1 MLPVNR
7 RDFVQMNQSIQ
18 PREHQLQQQNNIR
31 RLSAPT
37 QLATV
42 PSTFFSQTP
51 TMTSVGCSVM
61 STLAEPKHLSNP
73 TSTSCMAS
81 ILAAPSKQRA
91 ESFLIEEV
99 RVMLHEIGLRKQ
111 ILLSLS
117 PSTNRL
123 KRRAWEE
130 VAGSM
135 AARWPHSP
143 RRTADQVKKKWENL
157 VSKTKRKL
165 RAGHMTPEYDW
176 NETNAIVMEFLTQHS
191 PLLQFRY
198 ANARAALE
206 NPSTGQYPSFPA
218 CAISG
223 PVSLLTGFNSKPNT
237 EPISFSSP
245 LTNLVSSHC
254 ATSAPADTHPHATR
268 ASPDADMRDVKC
280 ELLLFGNSAESPS
293 SATTEQHQQTS
304 TVPTTVNELQNK
316 DSQELRPMETVRSEM
331 ISSFSGTYV
340 PSLSATSSHS
350 SGIKLNCFDSATATS
365 VGSLHQSL
373 MNLAPIA
380 PNLEST
386 LQTQLLN
393 QLTKEH
399 QIRVDILTLQK
410 RAWEL
415 QVELLQ
421 VELIKSK
428 KHELR
433 HNIETCSGS
442 TNNNTEVANLSQFTK
457 RD

>member
-1 MLPVNR
+1 MIPVNQ

-18 PREHQLQQQNNIR
+18 QREHQLQQQNNIR
-31 RLSAPT
+31 RLSVPT

-42 PSTFFSQTP
+42 PSTLFSQTP
-51 TMTSVGCSVM
+51 TITSVGCSGI
-61 STLAEPKHLSNP
+61 STLTERKHLSDP

-165 RAGHMTPEYDW
+165 RAGHMTPEFDW
-176 NETNAIVMEFLTQHS
+176 NETNSIVMEFLTQHS

-206 NPSTGQYPSFPA
+206 NPSTGQYPPFPV

-223 PVSLLTGFNSKPNT
+223 PTSIFTRFNSKPNT
-237 EPISFSSP
+237 EPISFPSP
-245 LTNLVSSHC
+245 LTSLVSSHC
-254 ATSAPADTHPHATR
+254 ATSTSADTYPQATR
-268 ASPDADMRDVKC
+268 ASPDTDMRDVKC

-304 TVPTTVNELQNK
+304 TVPTAVSELQNK
-316 DSQELRPMETVRSEM
+316 DSQESRPMETVRSE
-331 ISSFSGTYV
+331 IINSFSSTYV
-340 PSLSATSSHS
+340 PCLSAPSSHS
-350 SGIKLNCFDSATATS
+350 SGIKLNCLDSTTTTS
-365 VGSLHQSL
+365 FGPLHQSL
-373 MNLAPIA
+373 MNLAPIG

-421 VELIKSK
+421 IELNRSK
-428 KHELR
+428 KHELSQ
-433 HNIETCSGS
+433 NTETCSGS
-442 TNNNTEVANLSQFTK
+442 TNNNTEVTNLSQFTK

>member
-1 MLPVNR
+1 MLPVNQ
-7 RDFVQMNQSIQ
+7 RDLLQMNQSIQ
-18 PREHQLQQQNNIR
+18 QREHQLQQQNSIR

-42 PSTFFSQTP
+42 PSAFFTQTP

-61 STLAEPKHLSNP
+61 STLTEPKHLTDP
-73 TSTSCMAS
+73 ISTSCMAS

-165 RAGHMTPEYDW
+165 RAGHMTPEFDW

-191 PLLQFRY
+191 PLIQFRY

-206 NPSTGQYPSFPA
+206 NSSTGHCPPLPT

-223 PVSLLTGFNSKPNT
+223 PASLFTGLNSKPNT
-237 EPISFSSP
+237 ESISLPSP
-245 LTNLVSSHC
+245 LTSLVSSHC
-254 ATSAPADTHPHATR
+254 ATLAPADTRPHATR

-293 SATTEQHQQTS
+293 NAITEQHQQTS
-304 TVPTTVNELQNK
+304 TAFTTANELENK
-316 DSQELRPMETVRSEM
+316 DSQELR
-331 ISSFSGTYV
+331 FSGTCV

-350 SGIKLNCFDSATATS
+350 SGIKLNCFDSATATAL
-365 VGSLHQSL
+365 GPLHQSL
-373 MNLAPIA
+373 INLAPIG
-380 PNLEST
+380 PNLET
-386 LQTQLLN
+386 ELLN

-399 QIRVDILTLQK
+399 QMRVDILTLQK

-421 VELIKSK
+421 IELGRNK
-428 KHELR
+428 KHDLSQ
-433 HNIETCSGS
+433 NTETCSGL
-442 TNNNTEVANLSQFTK
+442 TNNNTEDTNQSQFSK

>member
-1 MLPVNR
+1 MLPVNQ
-7 RDFVQMNQSIQ
+7 RDFLQMNQSIQ
-18 PREHQLQQQNNIR
+18 QQEHQLQQQNSIR

-42 PSTFFSQTP
+42 QSAFFSQTP

-61 STLAEPKHLSNP
+61 STLTEPKHHSGP
-73 TSTSCMAS
+73 ISTSCMAS

-165 RAGHMTPEYDW
+165 RAGHMTPEFDW

-206 NPSTGQYPSFPA
+206 NHSTGHCPPLPA

-223 PVSLLTGFNSKPNT
+223 PESLFTGFNSKPNT
-237 EPISFSSP
+237 ESISFPTS
-245 LTNLVSSHC
+245 LTSLVSSHC
-254 ATSAPADTHPHATR
+254 ATSALTDTRPHASR

-280 ELLLFGNSAESPS
+280 ELLLFGNSAESPPD
-293 SATTEQHQQTS
+293 AITEQHQQTS
-304 TVPTTVNELQNK
+304 TAFTTANELQNK
-316 DSQELRPMETVRSEM
+316 DLQEMQPVEKGRSEA
-331 ISSFSGTYV
+331 ISSFSGTCV

-350 SGIKLNCFDSATATS
+350 SGIKLNCFDSATATAL
-365 VGSLHQSL
+365 GPLHQSL
-373 MNLAPIA
+373 INLAPIG

-399 QIRVDILTLQK
+399 QMRVDILTLQK

-421 VELIKSK
+421 VELSRNKR
-428 KHELR
+428 HELSQ
-433 HNIETCSGS
+433 NTETCSGL
-442 TNNNTEVANLSQFTK
+442 TNNNTEGTNQPQFNK
-457 RD
+457 SD

>member
-1 MLPVNR
+1 MLPVNQ

-18 PREHQLQQQNNIR
+18 HREHQLQQQNNIR

-42 PSTFFSQTP
+42 PSTFFSQAP
-51 TMTSVGCSVM
+51 IMTSVGCSV
-61 STLAEPKHLSNP
+61 TEPKHLSDP
-73 TSTSCMAS
+73 ISTSCMAS

-165 RAGHMTPEYDW
+165 RAGHMTPEFDW

-198 ANARAALE
+198 TNARAALE
-206 NPSTGQYPSFPA
+206 NPSTGQYPPFPA
-218 CAISG
+218 CTISD
-223 PVSLLTGFNSKPNT
+223 PASLFTGFNSKSNT
-237 EPISFSSP
+237 EPISFPSP

-254 ATSAPADTHPHATR
+254 ATSAPADTHSRATR
-268 ASPDADMRDVKC
+268 SSPDADMRDVKC
-280 ELLLFGNSAESPS
+280 ELLLFGNSEESPS
-293 SATTEQHQQTS
+293 SATTQQHQQTS
-304 TVPTTVNELQNK
+304 TVPTAVNDVQNK
-316 DSQELRPMETVRSEM
+316 DLQEVRPVETARSET
-331 ISSFSGTYV
+331 ISS
-340 PSLSATSSHS
+340 
-350 SGIKLNCFDSATATS
+350 
-365 VGSLHQSL
+365 
-373 MNLAPIA
+373 
-380 PNLEST
+380 
-386 LQTQLLN
+386 
-393 QLTKEH
+393 
-399 QIRVDILTLQK
+399 
-410 RAWEL
+410 
-415 QVELLQ
+415 
-421 VELIKSK
+421 
-428 KHELR
+428 
-433 HNIETCSGS
+433 
-442 TNNNTEVANLSQFTK
+442 
-457 RD
+457 